1 MGDRPLRGT
10 RSGWRSVPWNK
21 ASSAPPAG
29 PPPADPS
36 PDPSPGHPPAARR
49 PPARETWWSALTSY
63 GLVAA
68 LAVAV
73 LMASGTAPA
82 PRVVPVTAPVA
93 SGQPIG
99 WARWLGRLTVG
110 QQTGRDWLDAGLPL
124 LSWAHGQLP
133 SPWLVHWRGL
143 AADAVAALTGTPL
156 NNLNRLLSSAIPPVG
171 ALAVPA
177 GPAVRLP
184 RALRETAPG
193 LPGDHGRVW
202 AQLGT
207 KPLVGIYQSHSH
219 EAFLPTLPAGTT
231 LAYSTDWPHTVVQVG
246 WWLAQDLSLR
256 GIAVVQSRV
265 DNMQHGLLASYT
277 MALGTATTLMRWWPT
292 VKVLLDVHRGQA
304 PAAATT
310 LAAGGQPTA
319 RILLVVGTSQLL
331 PNPRWHENLVFAL
344 ALSRELSHLAPGI
357 ERSPGVE
364 TVPYRYNQ
372 QLLPADVQVE
382 IGGPHNT
389 LVEERRAVAELA
401 DALAALIRAGRVP
414 GMSSSTAG

>member
-1 MGDRPLRGT
+1 MARPLWGA
-10 RSGWRSVPWNK
+10 RSRWRRVPWK
-21 ASSAPPAG
+21 PAPPLPPAG
-29 PPPADPS
+29 PTRADRS
-36 PDPSPGHPPAARR
+36 PDPSPREPPAARR
-49 PPARETWWSALTSY
+49 PPGAESAWSALTSY
-63 GLVAA
+63 GLVAV

-73 LMASGTAPA
+73 LMASGTASA

-93 SGQPIG
+93 SGQPSG
-99 WARWLGRLTVG
+99 WARWLSRLTVG

-124 LSWAHGQLP
+124 LSWADGQLP
-133 SPWLVHWRGL
+133 SPWPVHWRGL
-143 AADAVAALTGTPL
+143 AADGVAALTGTPL

-171 ALAVPA
+171 ALPVAA

-184 RALRETAPG
+184 PALRTTAPG
-193 LPGDHGRVW
+193 LPGDHGRIW
-202 AQLGT
+202 AQLGAR
-207 KPLVGIYQSHSH
+207 PLVGIYQSHSH

-256 GIAVVQSRV
+256 GIPVVQSRV

-277 MALGTATTLMRWWPT
+277 MALGTAKTLMRWWPT

-304 PAAATT
+304 PAPATT
-310 LAAGGQPTA
+310 LTVGGEPTA

-331 PNPRWHENLVFAL
+331 PSPHWHENLAFAL
-344 ALSRELSHLAPGI
+344 ALSRELGHLAPGI
-357 ERSPGVE
+357 VRSPGVE

-389 LVEERRAVAELA
+389 LAEERRAVVELA
-401 DALAALIRAGRVP
+401 DALAALIRAGSVP
-414 GMSSSTAG
+414 GMASPAVG